1 MAGPRSDQAR
11 TERATSQTADRA
23 LSLLRILAG
32 APAEGLR
39 LSDMAAEAGL
49 DRATAHRMLSTL
61 LRHGF
66 AEQDPATR
74 RYVLGI
80 DFFTLAAAASNRFDL
95 TEVTR
100 AALQRLSEST
110 GDTAVFCQRAG
121 ADIVCLDIETGGFPI
136 KTLPMDIGSRRP
148 LGCGAAGVAVLA
160 ALPAAEAELV
170 LAQNLPRLTAVHGV
184 EAAEVAAA
192 LATGQA
198 AGHAVFPEDA
208 QRRMVGVAVAL
219 SDRRGR
225 PQWAIAVTSIAE
237 RLDPA
242 RQAAIAAQLRAEA
255 QAINEAMLRLPDQA
269 RHRMRWARG
278 AGFDFD
284 MRNRKAAD

>member
-1 MAGPRSDQAR
+1 
-11 TERATSQTADRA
+11 
-23 LSLLRILAG
+23 
-32 APAEGLR
+32 
-39 LSDMAAEAGL
+39 MAAEAGL

-61 LRHGF
+61 LRQGF

-121 ADIVCLDIETGGFPI
+121 ADIVCLDIETGAFPI

-170 LAQNLPRLTAVHGV
+170 LVQNLPRLTAVHGV
-184 EAAEVAAA
+184 DAAEVSAA
-192 LATGQA
+192 LATGRA
-198 AGHAVFPEDA
+198 EGHAVFPEDA
-208 QRRMVGVAVAL
+208 QRRMVGVAAAL
-219 SDRRGR
+219 FDRRGR

-237 RLDPA
+237 RLDPS
-242 RQAAIAAQLRAEA
+242 RQPAIAAQLRAEA

-269 RHRMRWARG
+269 RHRMRWARSPG
-278 AGFDFD
+278 SDFD
-284 MRNRKAAD
+284 IRNRRAAD

>member
-1 MAGPRSDQAR
+1 
-11 TERATSQTADRA
+11 
-23 LSLLRILAG
+23 
-32 APAEGLR
+32 
-39 LSDMAAEAGL
+39 MAAEAGL

-61 LRHGF
+61 VRHGF
-66 AEQDPATR
+66 AEQDPATK

-95 TEVTR
+95 TEVAR
-100 AALQRLSEST
+100 AALQRLSQAT

-121 ADIVCLDIETGGFPI
+121 ADIVCLDIETGAFPI

-160 ALPAAEAELV
+160 ALPEAEADLV
-170 LAQNLPRLTAVHGV
+170 LAQNLARLGTVHGV
-184 EAAEVAAA
+184 GAEELAAA
-192 LATGQA
+192 LAACRAT
-198 AGHAVFPEDA
+198 GHAAFPEDA
-208 QRRMVGVAVAL
+208 QRRMEGVAVAL
-219 SDRRGR
+219 TDRRGR

-242 RQAAIAAQLRAEA
+242 RQSEVAALLAAEA
-255 QAINEAMLRLPDQA
+255 RAINDAMLRLPDQA

-278 AGFDFD
+278 PSGDFD
-284 MRNRKAAD
+284 MRNRKGAD

>member
-1 MAGPRSDQAR
+1 MTTRPER
-11 TERATSQTADRA
+11 TRPERATSQTADRA

-32 APAEGLR
+32 APTEGLR

-95 TEVTR
+95 TEVAR
-100 AALQRLSEST
+100 GALQRLSQTT

-121 ADIVCLDIETGGFPI
+121 PDIVCLDIETGSFPI

-160 ALPAAEAELV
+160 ALPAAEAELM
-170 LAQNLPRLTAVHGV
+170 LAQNLPRLGAVHGV
-184 EAAEVAAA
+184 AAAELAAA
-192 LATGQA
+192 LAAGRA
-198 AGHAVFPEDA
+198 VGHASFPEDA
-208 QRRMVGVAVAL
+208 QRRMAGVAVAL
-219 SDRRGR
+219 TDRRGR

-237 RLDPA
+237 RLEPA
-242 RQAAIAAQLRAEA
+242 RQTEVAAQLKAEA

-278 AGFDFD
+278 PGSDFD
-284 MRNRKAAD
+284 IRNRKAAD